1 MYNHTDI
8 NIFNYS
14 TQFLKINL
22 KVRSVSVKIKRNFV
36 FYFSE
41 TQISSK
47 YDRDVV
53 EKLVF
58 YEHSQITCDF
68 TFFFFCDGTL
78 FFKDIDFFLT
88 LLIILVYVRQTLIL
102 KPSSQNSQSRV
113 IYGSQKETAENAKGR
128 WTDTLIITLASNIF
142 SHTYSTLTNTES
154 IKSSI
159 WQVVFKKSCLLSVR
173 EENTL
178 LAES

>member
-68 TFFFFCDGTL
+68 TFFFFFVMALC
-78 FFKDIDFFLT
+78 FSK
-88 LLIILVYVRQTLIL
+88 IL
-102 KPSSQNSQSRV
+102 
-113 IYGSQKETAENAKGR
+113 
-128 WTDTLIITLASNIF
+128 IF
-142 SHTYSTLTNTES
+142 S
-154 IKSSI
+154 
-159 WQVVFKKSCLLSVR
+159 
-173 EENTL
+173 
-178 LAES
+178 